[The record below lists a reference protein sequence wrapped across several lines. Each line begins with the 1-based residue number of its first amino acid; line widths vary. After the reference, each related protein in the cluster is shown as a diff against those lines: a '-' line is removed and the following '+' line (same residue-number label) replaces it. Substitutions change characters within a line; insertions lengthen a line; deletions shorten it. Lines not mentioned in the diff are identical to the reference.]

1 MKNKENLTNIEE
13 MKACYR
19 VHIIYKDEFQEKKV
33 YSRTFNF
40 KKCGGKENA
49 LRLAQEDRDKVKD
62 QLKGNTSSIWT
73 VNGVYKKSM
82 QYIATTVRT
91 QERHNRFYDT
101 CISEKFGTR
110 DLHTITT
117 ADIQAS
123 LVEFAEVKSDDT
135 LKRIVSVWKRIYKTA
150 AILDLGITDKTVGL
164 VIPHSKKPASA
175 KRKALTP
182 ETYAKAC
189 LAILP
194 YQKRLNNPVWESYVY
209 DRYCIYY
216 MIRLMYMTGM
226 RPAEV
231 LALEKGDFDFE
242 QKCIHIYKAVGSTS
256 KEVAKIV
263 PTKTVQSVRDFP
275 MTARLNALCGEIL
288 QWSKHKYT
296 FSRYDG
302 SLWDTDQLSDI
313 INHTMKKAGIDFKLY
328 DLRHDFASRMLKTTS
343 PAVVRDLMGH
353 ANFDMS
359 IAYGRTSE
367 EDMVQALQS
376 DENTTTEPD
385 LVIDSK
391 SVK

>member
-1 MKNKENLTNIEE
+1 MKNRGNLTNIEE
-13 MKACYR
+13 LKACYR
-19 VHIIYKDEFQEKKV
+19 VHIIYKDEFQDKKI

-40 KKCGGKENA
+40 RKCGGKENA

-73 VNGVYKKSM
+73 VNSVYKKSM
-82 QYIATTVRT
+82 QYIATTIRT
-91 QERHNRFYDT
+91 QERHDRFYDK

-123 LVEFAEVKSDDT
+123 LVKFAEVKSDDT

-164 VIPHSKKPASA
+164 VIPRSKVPARA
-175 KRKALTP
+175 KRKPLTV

-194 YQKRLNNPVWESYVY
+194 ETKKIDNPIWADYVY

-231 LALEKGDFDFE
+231 LALEKGDFDE
-242 QKCIHIYKAVGSTS
+242 SCIHIYKAVGSTS
-256 KEVAKIV
+256 KKTVQIV

-275 MTARLNALCGEIL
+275 MAARLKELCNEIL
-288 QWSKHKYT
+288 HWSKHNYI

-302 SLWDTDQLSDI
+302 SLWDTDRLSDI
-313 INHTMKKAGIDFKLY
+313 ITHAMKKAGIDFRLY

-367 EDMVQALQS
+367 SDMMQALQS
-376 DENTTTEPD
+376 DENSTAELSEP
-385 LVIDSK
+385 INSK